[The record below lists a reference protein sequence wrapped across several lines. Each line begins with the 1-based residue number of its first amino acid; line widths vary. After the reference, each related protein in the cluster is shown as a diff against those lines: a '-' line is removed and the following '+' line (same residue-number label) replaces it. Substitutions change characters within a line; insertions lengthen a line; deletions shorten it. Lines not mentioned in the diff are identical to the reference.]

1 MFFKMSVNSNSWL
14 GKYCFF
20 SRASKTD
27 FHMEG
32 ITRTCFAN
40 EVENDPFLSNL
51 LSFFFFFNWERLCLG
66 CARKHDV
73 LIIWRVH
80 VAAPIRIFII
90 SIMLVCTMNTS
101 IFSNFFLNNLF
112 LSRRQNNEI

>member
-1 MFFKMSVNSNSWL
+1 MLFLVQVKLIFTWKVSLELVLQMKL
-14 GKYCFF
+14 RMTHFYPAF
-20 SRASKTD
+20 SR
-27 FHMEG
+27 
-32 ITRTCFAN
+32 
-40 EVENDPFLSNL
+40 
-51 LSFFFFFNWERLCLG
+51 FFFFNWERLCLG

>member
-1 MFFKMSVNSNSWL
+1 
-14 GKYCFF
+14 
-20 SRASKTD
+20 
-27 FHMEG
+27 MEG

-40 EVENDPFLSNL
+40 EVENDPFLSSL
-51 LSFFFFFNWERLCLG
+51 LSFFFFNWERLCLG

-80 VAAPIRIFII
+80 VAAPIRIFIG
-90 SIMLVCTMNTS
+90 SIMLVCRMNTS